1 MNKLSLLIDS
11 TKKDKCQFSARFGV
25 LKTKNEILEGERQM
39 LVPLFGQSSR
49 TEWTGNVFAWKKRI
63 KCHIN
68 GVNSLTKKC
77 LVVLETWSTFCQQ
90 YCLAVIK
97 NAWAG
102 ERNAARNFLSLWI
115 TDVQSYE
122 LDSSLRHVISF
133 YFHFFV
139 LHFTFRR
146 CLICSQ
152 Y

>member
-1 MNKLSLLIDS
+1 M
-11 TKKDKCQFSARFGV
+11 
-25 LKTKNEILEGERQM
+25 
-39 LVPLFGQSSR
+39 R
-49 TEWTGNVFAWKKRI
+49 TEWTGNVFAWKKWI

-68 GVNSLTKKC
+68 GIILWRKKC

-102 ERNAARNFLSLWI
+102 ARNAARNFLSLWI

-133 YFHFFV
+133 YFHFFIFISLLGDV
-139 LHFTFRR
+139 VFVDNTSVVKSSKLWLERGFTPWTKADWFVSAHYVA
-146 CLICSQ
+146 LFYEIDLEFI
-152 Y
+152 